1 MQEKKYSIK
10 EWAKDD
16 QPREKLLRFGAS
28 RLSNAELLAILLQS
42 GTRKR
47 SAVELARQVLGLGK
61 NNLDEL
67 GKLSLSELMEIEGI
81 GQARAM
87 SITAALELG
96 RRRHASQ
103 FLEKISIHSSA
114 DIVSYLHTILKDYR
128 HEVFGV
134 LYLNQANKVNH
145 FEIISEGGL
154 TATVADPR
162 IILKKAL
169 EQDAVSIILCHNHPS
184 GSLRPSRADMNLTKK
199 IREAAALFD
208 IRLIDHVIVSGEGHY
223 SFADHSLL

>member
-16 QPREKLLRFGAS
+16 QPREKLLRFGVS
-28 RLSNAELLAILLQS
+28 KLSNTELLAILLQS

-47 SAVELARQVLGLGK
+47 SAVDLARQVLRLGK

-67 GKLSLSELMEIEGI
+67 GKISVEELMRIEGI
-81 GQARAM
+81 GHARAL

-114 DIVSYLHTILKDYR
+114 DIVSYLHTSLKDYR

-134 LYLNQANKVNH
+134 LFLNHANKVNH

-154 TATVADPR
+154 TSTVADPR
-162 IILKKAL
+162 VILKKAL
-169 EQDAVSIILCHNHPS
+169 EQDAVGIILCHNHPS
-184 GSLRPSRADMNLTKK
+184 GSLRPSRADMHLTRKVK
-199 IREAAALFD
+199 EAANLFD
-208 IRLIDHVIVSGEGHY
+208 IRLIDHVIVSTEGHY
-223 SFADHSLL
+223 SFADQNLI

>member
-28 RLSNAELLAILLQS
+28 KLSNAELLAILLQS

-47 SAVELARQVLGLGK
+47 SAVELARQVLRLGK

-67 GKLSLSELMEIEGI
+67 GKLSVRELMQIDGI

-87 SITAALELG
+87 SVTAALELG

-114 DIVSYLHTILKDYR
+114 DIVSYLHTLLKDYR

-145 FEIISEGGL
+145 FEIVSEGGL

-169 EQDAVSIILCHNHPS
+169 EQDAVGIILCHNHPS
-184 GSLRPSRADMNLTKK
+184 GSLRPSRADMSLTKK
-199 IREAAALFD
+199 IKDAAALFD

-223 SFADHSLL
+223 SFADQDLI